1 MRLQKGFPGR
11 RRLIMQAGLGATVT
25 VMAIAAG
32 SLICTCLA
40 LHPPRRPVVLP
51 DGQGTGSYEEVRFL
65 ARDGTRLSGWF
76 CARPGASATIILC
89 HGYPANRSEMLGWAR
104 LFEEAGFHTL
114 LFDFRAMGESSGN
127 RTSIGLQEVQDLLG
141 AVDFVASR
149 PETAGYPIGV
159 YGFSMGGAVAIMAA
173 AQEARIAAVAT
184 HGAYATLERAIHQRG
199 RMLLGPLGRLVS
211 TPTIFWMQQWL
222 GAHPRRVA
230 PVDQI
235 ARIAPRPL
243 FLSHGM
249 EDPVVH
255 PTDARVLFR
264 AARHPKVLHLLP
276 RSRHAWI
283 DPAVH
288 ATYRQELVRFFRE
301 AFRA

>member
-1 MRLQKGFPGR
+1 MIR
-11 RRLIMQAGLGATVT
+11 QAGLGATVT
-25 VMAIAAG
+25 AVSMAT
-32 SLICTCLA
+32 CTLVCAYLA
-40 LHPPRRPVVLP
+40 LHPPRRPVTRP
-51 DGQGTGSYEEVRFL
+51 DDLSTGCYESVCFL
-65 ARDGTRLSGWF
+65 ARDGIPLSGWF

-104 LFEEAGFHTL
+104 LFGEAGFHTL
-114 LFDFRAMGESSGN
+114 LFDFRAMGESGGN

-149 PETAGYPIGV
+149 PETAGHPIGV

-199 RMLLGPLGRLVS
+199 RMILGPIGRIFSAPAV
-211 TPTIFWMQQWL
+211 FWMQQWL
-222 GAHPRRVA
+222 GEHPRRIA
-230 PVDQI
+230 PVDQV

-243 FLSHGM
+243 FLSHGT

-255 PTDARVLFR
+255 PEDARILFR
-264 AARHPKVLHLLP
+264 AARPPKLLRLLP

-283 DPAVH
+283 DPAVYP
-288 ATYRQELVRFFRE
+288 AYRQELTRFFKE